1 MYISRSLLAGPDFCG
16 TGKDVYKRQGDATPG
31 QWKEENGVWYFE
43 NNGGRYTGW
52 IRPDG
57 NWYYMDPAAGG
68 AMVSNT
74 AMVIDGV
81 TYSFNGSGVMQ

>member
-1 MYISRSLLAGPDFCG
+1 MKYPFA
-16 TGKDVYKRQGDATPG
+16 
-31 QWKEENGVWYFE
+31 WKEENGVWYFE

-74 AMVIDGV
+74 SMVIDGV